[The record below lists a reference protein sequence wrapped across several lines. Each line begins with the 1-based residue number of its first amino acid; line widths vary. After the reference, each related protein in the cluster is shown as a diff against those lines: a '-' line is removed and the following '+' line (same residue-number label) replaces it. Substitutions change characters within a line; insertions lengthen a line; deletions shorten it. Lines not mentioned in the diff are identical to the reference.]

1 MGIVPEFLGGT
12 PDVHYANVVFGGEI
26 AIDAYQFP
34 DGEIRYSVTGTCLLV
49 GLGKNYISDLNSKV
63 RKNESKGLK
72 ALRDTGF
79 QGSQRQGKVVRKDRR
94 GKSVVET
101 ISGSDLDAFVR
112 FAAEHLKKPKAIALL
127 GASFSEVRCDR
138 ESSTFGLSPKT
149 TAEKQREFVLKVDR
163 ILIANARASLDSM
176 GMDDNYNA
184 PHASNWQGDNP
195 DNDHPV
201 YENPWD

>member
-1 MGIVPEFLGGT
+1 MSILPEFLGGT
-12 PDVHYANVVFGGEI
+12 PDVQYAKIVFGGEI
-26 AIDAYQFP
+26 QIDGYQFP
-34 DGEIRYSVTGTCLLV
+34 DGEIRYSKSGAANLI
-49 GLGKNYISDLNSKV
+49 GLDSRYISKTEENSPKAW
-63 RKNESKGLK
+63 K
-72 ALRDTGF
+72 ALRGKGF
-79 QGSQRQGKVVRKDRR
+79 QGGSRQGKVVRKDRR

-101 ISGSDLDAFVR
+101 ISGSDLDAFIR
-112 FAAEHLKKPKAIALL
+112 FAAEHLKKDKAIALL

-138 ESSTFGLSPKT
+138 ERSAFNLAPKT
-149 TAEKQREFVLKVDR
+149 TAENQRDFVLKYDR
-163 ILIANARASLDSM
+163 VLIANARAALDDM